1 MADVHDQKVSIV
13 IFVLSDHKNKYT
25 INMPK
30 IRISNRV
37 KIDMIYDNK
46 NITDKNFYTGKN
58 HENNN
63 DINTGSFS
71 II

>member
-1 MADVHDQKVSIV
+1 
-13 IFVLSDHKNKYT
+13 
-25 INMPK
+25 MPK

-37 KIDMIYDNK
+37 KIDMIYANK